1 MSASPKLSRSW
12 LQERDPKIKYIEAQ
26 EEKKMVV
33 YQEQYK
39 VTMVDQELDKGGGWM
54 AYQVQGSLSSL
65 NT

>member
-1 MSASPKLSRSW
+1 MSASPNLSRSW
-12 LQERDPKIKYIEAQ
+12 LQERDLKIKDIEAQ

-39 VTMVDQELDKGGGWM
+39 VKMVDQELDKGGGWM
-54 AYQVQGSLSSL
+54 AYQVQGFLSSL